1 MGNTDPPKFEHK
13 GNVVPKLSQNGISS
27 FIRIWNEYILVCL
40 DLLDWV
46 RQMNPFNSAR
56 TLGATGFFLVTLGL
70 LEAKASEDPGIEL
83 FEKQIRPLLIK
94 HCYECHSTRE
104 PNGGLILDTREGLSK
119 GGDSGPT
126 LVAGDP
132 DKSRLIEAVR
142 YQNRDLQMPPKNKLS
157 QSEID
162 SLVKWVKL
170 GAPDPRKPVSP
181 GAAPAPLGMSIKDG
195 KNFWSFKPLM
205 NAPVPKPKNSQW
217 IKNPIDAFV
226 LEKLDSKGLQPAQP
240 ADKRTL
246 IRRMTY
252 DLTGLPPKP
261 EEIEA
266 YLSDK
271 SPDATNQLI
280 ERLLKSPS
288 YGIRWGR
295 HWLDVARYADSNG
308 LDENLALGNAWR
320 YRDYVVDSFNK
331 DKPFD
336 QFVMEQIAGDILPGA
351 NQETRTATG
360 FLVLGAKVLAEPDRE
375 KLDMDTIDEQID
387 TMGKAFLGMTL
398 GCVRCHDHKFDP
410 VKLSDYYGM
419 AAILKGTKTFGDTNY
434 GAIKHWNEYT
444 FADAAELEKLKSV
457 EKAIADKKAAA
468 STFRS
473 NLTSKLRA
481 EAKSK
486 AAEYLKAA
494 AQFDSNSSLGQI
506 EEIAKAQ
513 SLHPRVLH
521 HCRKY
526 LDHHPDDT
534 FFAPWHKM
542 AAVGDFAG
550 IETFYK
556 DLFRDTEAAIV
567 QAKNAK
573 AKTEILSDAKLE
585 LARNKLNDTSG
596 FLTIPPKPEFAFDDK
611 SLAEYYRLSEEA
623 RVLESNAPDAAGAM
637 GVAEGKVQKEIPI
650 PIRGNHR
657 NPGKPVPRN
666 IPEVMWTSTA
676 SPVFRNNQS
685 GRWELAQWLAS
696 TQNPLTARV
705 FVNRVW
711 RWHFGSGIVK
721 STENFGRLGD
731 QPTHPELLDWL
742 AKTFMESGWSIKDL
756 HRLIMTSNTYQM
768 ASNSPFDGKAKLVD
782 PENSLLWRFNLQ
794 RLEAEE
800 VRDAILAVSGRLDNS
815 LGGKSIPLRNRQF
828 VFDHTS
834 IDHTKY
840 DSLRRAIYLPV
851 VRNNLYTFFEQF
863 DFPDPTMP
871 TGSRNSTVVAPQALL
886 MMNSEL
892 IMDSANIWAASLLSQ
907 PGDDPTRLAKAY
919 NQAFGRPPT
928 KSETDRIL
936 AYIAEQQA
944 SASVAS
950 NPKTLPEDA
959 KRTWALVCQSI
970 LASNEFLY
978 LR

>member
-1 MGNTDPPKFEHK
+1 MTGIRKKWNFGAGFRFCLVLALASNP
-13 GNVVPKLSQNGISS
+13 LSQ
-27 FIRIWNEYILVCL
+27 L
-40 DLLDWV
+40 
-46 RQMNPFNSAR
+46 SA
-56 TLGATGFFLVTLGL
+56 A
-70 LEAKASEDPGIEL
+70 APEDPGVEL

-94 HCYECHSTRE
+94 HCYECHSTKE

-119 GGDSGPT
+119 GGDSGAV

-142 YQNRDLQMPPKNKLS
+142 YQNRDLQMPPKNKLT
-157 QSEID
+157 QAEID

-170 GAPDPRKPVSP
+170 GAPDPRKPGSP
-181 GAAPAPLGMSIKDG
+181 AGAPAPVGMSINDG
-195 KNFWSFKPLM
+195 KNFWSFKPLA
-205 NAPVPKPKNSQW
+205 NAPVPKPNHADW
-217 IKNPIDAFV
+217 VKNPIDAFV
-226 LEKLDSKGLQPAQP
+226 LAKLESQGIKPAP
-240 ADKRTL
+240 VADRRTL
-246 IRRMTY
+246 IRRMTF

-261 EEIEA
+261 EEIDA

-271 SPDATNQLI
+271 SPDATSKLI

-288 YGIRWGR
+288 YGVRWGR

-320 YRDYVVDSFNK
+320 YRDYVVDAFNK

-336 QFVMEQIAGDILPGA
+336 HFVMEQIAGDILPNA
-351 NQETRTATG
+351 NQETRIATG

-387 TMGKAFLGMTL
+387 TIGKAFLGMTF

-410 VKLSDYYGM
+410 VKLTDYYGM

-444 FADAAELEKLKSV
+444 FADTTELDKLKAV

-473 NLTSKLRA
+473 NLTAKLRA
-481 EAKSK
+481 DAKSK
-486 AAEYLKAA
+486 AVEYLKAA
-494 AQFDSNSSLGQI
+494 AQFDANASLGQI
-506 EEIAKAQ
+506 ESIAKAQ

-526 LDHHPDDT
+526 LDHHPDDP
-534 FFAPWHKM
+534 FFAQWHKM
-542 AAVGDFAG
+542 ASSGDFAG
-550 IETFYK
+550 IEKHYK
-556 DLFRDTEAAIV
+556 DLFRDMETAIAEAKKA
-567 QAKNAK
+567 NAK
-573 AKTEILSDAKLE
+573 TDVLSDAKLE
-585 LARNKLNDTSG
+585 LARTRLNDTSG

-637 GVAEGKVQKEIPI
+637 GVAEGKVQKEMPI
-650 PIRGNHR
+650 HIRGNHR
-657 NPGKPVPRN
+657 NLGKPVPRN
-666 IPEVMWTSTA
+666 IPEVMWTSTT

-685 GRWELAQWLAS
+685 GRAELAQWLAS
-696 TQNPLTARV
+696 TQNPLTSRV

-721 STENFGRLGD
+721 STENFGKLGD

-742 AKTFMESGWSIKDL
+742 ARNFMESGLSIKDL
-756 HRLIMTSNTYQM
+756 HRLIMNSNTYQM
-768 ASNSPFDGKAKLVD
+768 ASSSPEDAKAKLVD
-782 PENSLLWRFNLQ
+782 PENSLLWKFNLQ

-800 VRDAILAVSGRLDNS
+800 VRDAILAVSGRLDYS

-851 VRNNLYTFFEQF
+851 VRNNLYTLFEQF

-886 MMNSEL
+886 MMNSDL
-892 IMDSANIWAASLLSQ
+892 IMDSANIWAGNLLSQ
-907 PGDDPTRLAKAY
+907 RGDDRSRLAKAY

-928 KSETDRIL
+928 KTETDRVL
-936 AYIAEQQA
+936 AYISEQGTSISSENPPKNSAEGA
-944 SASVAS
+944 RRFSVEESRRA
-950 NPKTLPEDA
+950 
-959 KRTWALVCQSI
+959 WALVCQSI
-970 LASNEFLY
+970 LASNEFIY